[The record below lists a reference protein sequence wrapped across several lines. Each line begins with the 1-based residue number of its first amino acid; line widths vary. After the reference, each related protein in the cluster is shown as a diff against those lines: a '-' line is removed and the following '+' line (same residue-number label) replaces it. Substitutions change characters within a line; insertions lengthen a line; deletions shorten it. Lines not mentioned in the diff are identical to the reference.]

1 MRSCR
6 TCRSVQRRRRPG
18 PRVLWLAAALSL
30 LATAAPAKDILT
42 VRMDQAKL
50 IKYPPETETI
60 IVGNPIVADVTML
73 RSSGMLVVTG
83 KGFGDTNLI
92 LLDHGGNILIDA
104 DLRVEPSESL
114 VTVQR
119 GTDRETYACEPRC
132 EPTVTIGDSATF
144 LKDAAGA
151 ISARNAAAAPA
162 AAQPH

>member
-1 MRSCR
+1 MRPRR
-6 TCRSVQRRRRPG
+6 TCPSAPRRRRPR
-18 PRVLWLAAALSL
+18 PHVLWLAAALSL

-42 VRMDQAKL
+42 VRMDKAKL

-92 LLDHGGNILIDA
+92 LLDHDGNVLIDA
-104 DLRVEPSESL
+104 DLRVEPSDSL

-119 GTDRETYACEPRC
+119 GTDRETYACQPRC
-132 EPTVTIGDSATF
+132 EPTVTIGDASTF
-144 LKDAAGA
+144 IKDAAGA
-151 ISARNAAAAPA
+151 ISARNTAASPA